1 MKRAP
6 TREKAQAIF
15 ERKLLDAEKQGTRC
29 NLRGTTVKGGCAHTD
44 KLACWAELYG
54 LLFKALKYGRRR
66 GLISIIDPWT
76 DRSWLTREQPK
87 P

>member
-29 NLRGTTVKGGCAHTD
+29 NLHGIVEGGCTHTD
-44 KLACWAELYG
+44 KLACWSELYG
-54 LLFKALKYGRRR
+54 MLFKALRYGRRR
-66 GLISIIDPWT
+66 GLISIMDPWR
-76 DRSWLTREQPK
+76 DRSWLKKGP
-87 P
+87 PAP